1 MILDPLDK
9 TRSRAMLGE
18 MQALSNAV
26 AGFPP
31 GAGRKALIDLV
42 APLDFAGQIGA
53 AQARF
58 LSEASGLA
66 DDALLTALVPVAA
79 AYARPPLS
87 NVFIGAVARGASGA
101 IHCGANIEF
110 AGTSVWTTLHAEQA
124 AVARAWAA
132 GEERIEAIAIGA
144 APCGLCRQFLMELG
158 DPAALSLLLP
168 GEEPRSL
175 ADLLPAAFGPAEL
188 GQAGGLLDLARPQ
201 IDLDHPD
208 PDPLTDAALAAARR
222 SYAPYTRTEAGIA
235 IRLRSGTL
243 VTGSY
248 AECAAYNPSI
258 APLAMALSQRVFL
271 GLEGD
276 EIVSATLV
284 AIGDALIDHTA
295 PARTLLTAVAP
306 GVRLHLR
313 AAHRG

>member
-1 MILDPLDK
+1 
-9 TRSRAMLGE
+9 MLGE

-26 AGFPP
+26 AGFPS

-42 APLDFAGQIGA
+42 APLDFAGQLSP
-53 AQARF
+53 AQTRF
-58 LSEASGLA
+58 LAEASGLA
-66 DDALLTALVPVAA
+66 DDALLAALIPVAA
-79 AYARPPLS
+79 AFARPPLS
-87 NVFIGAVARGASGA
+87 NVFVGAVARGASGA
-101 IHCGANIEF
+101 IHCGANLEF
-110 AGTSVWTTLHAEQA
+110 AGTSVWATLHAEQS

-132 GEERIEAIAIGA
+132 GEDGIEAIAISA
-144 APCGLCRQFLMELG
+144 APCGICRQFLMELG
-158 DPAALSLLLP
+158 DPAALSILLP
-168 GEEPRSL
+168 GQPARSL
-175 ADLLPAAFGPAEL
+175 AELLPSAFGPADL
-188 GQAGGLLDLARPQ
+188 GHAGSLLGSPRPS
-201 IDLDHPD
+201 IELDHAD
-208 PDPLTDAALAAARR
+208 PDPLTEAALAAARH

-235 IRLRSGTL
+235 LKLRSGTL
-243 VTGSY
+243 VSGSY
-248 AECAAYNPSI
+248 AESAAHNPSI

-284 AIGDALIDHTA
+284 AIGHAMVDHTA